1 VLCESLK
8 EQTLKRLTK
17 LVLGGTILGA
27 VAFAL
32 MPRAQAAMP
41 EPEPITQKDKD
52 KDQLKSLT
60 GTVISAD
67 EAPLPQSVVY
77 LKNMKTLAVKS
88 FIADDAGMFRF
99 FALSPNTDYQVY
111 AEYNGQRSGTKTVS
125 AFDSKTKVEMTL
137 KIDVKK

>member
-1 VLCESLK
+1 M
-8 EQTLKRLTK
+8 TLKRLTK
-17 LVLGGTILGA
+17 ILLGGAILGA

-32 MPRAQAAMP
+32 VPRSTATTT
-41 EPEPITQKDKD
+41 EPFAQKDKD
-52 KDQLKSLT
+52 KNQAKTLT
-60 GTVISAD
+60 GTVIGD
-67 EAPLPQSVVY
+67 GEAPLSGSVVY

-88 FIADDAGMFRF
+88 FIADDTGTFRF

-125 AFDSKTKVEMTL
+125 AFDSKTKVEMVL